1 MVLFL
6 LIKLLGLFLKWAVP
20 SLWVCFVL
28 PHELSCVIPFHVLPF
43 RSVVLLYVVL
53 GCVVMWCGAVRCGVV
68 WGGVVLLFVQFGFG
82 SCIFLWVSTR
92 ATPKLH
98 VSLWVLHTFDQLLGP
113 PLPLPSPHLRAGAV
127 RTPTRTGPEEAEDRR
142 DGTRRAAEGS
152 VWPTAYPRPRCFSL
166 GIWPP
171 GRPRASLG
179 ARFEAI
185 NREPQYG
192 QSIWWPVSGSGN
204 QAGTGLN
211 SPAKSDSF
219 PATSRPLPT
228 TPLDFRLRPWFA
240 SWHYDGG

>member
-1 MVLFL
+1 MY
-6 LIKLLGLFLKWAVP
+6 
-20 SLWVCFVL
+20 SLVSEVAF
-28 PHELSCVIPFHVLPF
+28 S
-43 RSVVLLYVVL
+43 
-53 GCVVMWCGAVRCGVV
+53 
-68 WGGVVLLFVQFGFG
+68 FGF
-82 SCIFLWVSTR
+82 R
-92 ATPKLH
+92 H
-98 VSLWVLHTFDQLLGP
+98 VQHRNCTFPFGFCTLLTNSSA
-113 PLPLPSPHLRAGAV
+113 LPSPSPPHLRAGAV

>member
-68 WGGVVLLFVQFGFG
+68 WGGVVRLFVQFGFG

-98 VSLWVLHTFDQLLGP
+98 VSLWVLPLLTNSSA
-113 PLPLPSPHLRAGAV
+113 LPSPSPPPSEGRCRANSDPH
-127 RTPTRTGPEEAEDRR
+127 RTR
-142 DGTRRAAEGS
+142 
-152 VWPTAYPRPRCFSL
+152 
-166 GIWPP
+166 
-171 GRPRASLG
+171 
-179 ARFEAI
+179 
-185 NREPQYG
+185 
-192 QSIWWPVSGSGN
+192 GSGRS
-204 QAGTGLN
+204 TRWH
-211 SPAKSDSF
+211 K
-219 PATSRPLPT
+219 TSRRRFCVANCVPEAAVLLAWNMAT
-228 TPLDFRLRPWFA
+228 RPA
-240 SWHYDGG
+240 PGQPGCQI

>member
-1 MVLFL
+1 M
-6 LIKLLGLFLKWAVP
+6 ANCVP
-20 SLWVCFVL
+20 
-28 PHELSCVIPFHVLPF
+28 EAA
-43 RSVVLLYVVL
+43 VLLAWN
-53 GCVVMWCGAVRCGVV
+53 MA
-68 WGGVVLLFVQFGFG
+68 
-82 SCIFLWVSTR
+82 TR
-92 ATPKLH
+92 PAP
-98 VSLWVLHTFDQLLGP
+98 
-113 PLPLPSPHLRAGAV
+113 
-127 RTPTRTGPEEAEDRR
+127 
-142 DGTRRAAEGS
+142 
-152 VWPTAYPRPRCFSL
+152 
-166 GIWPP
+166 
-171 GRPRASLG
+171 ASLG